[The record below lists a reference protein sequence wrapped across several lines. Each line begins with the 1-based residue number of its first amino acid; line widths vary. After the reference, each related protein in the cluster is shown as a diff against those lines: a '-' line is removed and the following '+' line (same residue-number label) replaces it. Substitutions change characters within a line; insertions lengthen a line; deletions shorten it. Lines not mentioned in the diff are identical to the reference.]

1 MLHRAKDPAMP
12 ADLTG
17 RYAELATLLRDA
29 LPRLDDADVA
39 DLVTRMELSQ
49 EDISGMLRWLSFDAA
64 RYRARTLAADRYLR
78 ALTPDRMRTAE
89 PAPPVPKPVEE
100 KAGLWCTP

>member
-1 MLHRAKDPAMP
+1 MA

-29 LPRLDDADVA
+29 LARLDDADVA
-39 DLVTRMELSQ
+39 ELVERMALSQ

-64 RYRARTLAADRYLR
+64 RARARTAAADRYLR

-89 PAPPVPKPVEE
+89 PPPPVPRPAEE
-100 KAGLWCTP
+100 KSGLW

>member
-1 MLHRAKDPAMP
+1 MA

-29 LPRLDDADVA
+29 LYRLDDADVA
-39 DLVTRMELSQ
+39 ELTERMNLSQ

-64 RYRARTLAADRYLR
+64 RARARTAAADRYLR
-78 ALTPDRMRTAE
+78 SLTPDRLRTAE
-89 PAPPVPKPVEE
+89 PPPPVPKPVEE
-100 KAGLWCTP
+100 KAGLTSF

>member
-1 MLHRAKDPAMP
+1 LA

-29 LPRLDDADVA
+29 LYRLDDADVA
-39 DLVTRMELSQ
+39 ELTERMNLSQ

-64 RYRARTLAADRYLR
+64 RARARRIW
-78 ALTPDRMRTAE
+78 TPDPPPPMPG
-89 PAPPVPKPVEE
+89 PADE
-100 KAGLWCTP
+100 KSGLWGVQDGTVPSVAIAPSARMATRLLDR